1 LQCIR
6 GERYG
11 FQFQCTFRGS
21 PPRGLTQEPLQGLGK
36 WRKIGAWKPGE
47 PVREGCVMKRVI
59 VISFICVLALSQHC
73 WGCQPVAQEAAGGL
87 IDFVL
92 DIVTAP
98 CNLLAVCLG
107 LDGPTCSYPQK
118 QQVTCVPPMPPRRPS
133 CRPTPVKKY
142 PRAGAPPAVTPQ
154 LPRPPEGPP
163 AQPPRAQVPSPPLR
177 TQGELPPPREL
188 IPVSPPGAPGTSVP
202 VLPPATP
209 GQPTPT
215 VEQPSVPRT
224 PGKTFPAPPQEITPG
239 VPKEA
244 PPGVPTQL
252 EPPTTPRTE
261 KPGKKPKPGKER
273 YYAPCMP
280 IHPPCGPQIFFR

>member
-1 LQCIR
+1 
-6 GERYG
+6 
-11 FQFQCTFRGS
+11 
-21 PPRGLTQEPLQGLGK
+21 
-36 WRKIGAWKPGE
+36 
-47 PVREGCVMKRVI
+47 MKRVI
-59 VISFICVLALSQHC
+59 VISFICLLAFSEHG

-118 QQVTCVPPMPPRRPS
+118 QRLTCVPPAAPRRPS

-142 PRAGAPPAVTPQ
+142 PRAGTPPAVTPP

-177 TQGELPPPREL
+177 TQGEPPPPREL
-188 IPVSPPGAPGTSVP
+188 IPVSPPGTPGTSVP

-209 GQPTPT
+209 GQPT
-215 VEQPSVPRT
+215 R
-224 PGKTFPAPPQEITPG
+224 PGGAPPQEITPK

-244 PPGVPTQL
+244 PPGVPPQL
-252 EPPTTPRTE
+252 EPPATPRTE
-261 KPGKKPKPGKER
+261 KPGKKPKPRKER